1 MKIKRGE
8 IYMTGLPNIGGS
20 IQSGY
25 RPVLIV
31 QNNIGNKYSPT
42 TIVVPITTK
51 KEQKQYLPTHVR
63 ANKQPGLR
71 HNSTIL
77 CEQIMTVNQDSLDMQ
92 IGKLNRKKLFEVNVA
107 LAVSVVPGLVTVACQ
122 IYKVRNRMIVEKS
135 KVS

>member
-1 MKIKRGE
+1 
-8 IYMTGLPNIGGS
+8 MTELPNIGGS

-77 CEQIMTVNQDSLDMQ
+77 CEQIMTVNQDALDIQ

-107 LAVSVVPGLVTVACQ
+107 LAVSVVPGLVSVACQ
-122 IYKVRNRMIVEKS
+122 IYKVKNRMIVEKS

>member
-1 MKIKRGE
+1 
-8 IYMTGLPNIGGS
+8 MTELPNIGGS

-63 ANKQPGLR
+63 VNKQPGLR
-71 HNSTIL
+71 NNSTIL
-77 CEQIMTVNQDSLDMQ
+77 CEQIMTVNQDSLDIQ

-107 LAVSVVPGLVTVACQ
+107 LAVSVVPGLVSVACQ
-122 IYKVRNRMIVEKS
+122 IYKVKNRMIVEKS

>member
-1 MKIKRGE
+1 
-8 IYMTGLPNIGGS
+8 MTELPNIGGS

-77 CEQIMTVNQDSLDMQ
+77 CEQVMTVNQDSLDMQ

-107 LAVSVVPGLVTVACQ
+107 LAVSIVPGLVTVACQ
-122 IYKVRNRMIVEKS
+122 IYKVKNRMIVEKS

>member
-1 MKIKRGE
+1 
-8 IYMTGLPNIGGS
+8 MTELPNIGGS

>member
-1 MKIKRGE
+1 
-8 IYMTGLPNIGGS
+8 MTELPNIGGS

-51 KEQKQYLPTHVR
+51 KEQKQYLPTHIR

-77 CEQIMTVNQDSLDMQ
+77 CEQIMTVNQDSLDIQ

-107 LAVSVVPGLVTVACQ
+107 LAVSVVPGLVSVACQ
-122 IYKVRNRMIVEKS
+122 IYKVKNRMIVEKS

>member
-1 MKIKRGE
+1 
-8 IYMTGLPNIGGS
+8 MTELPNIGGS

-71 HNSTIL
+71 NNSTIL
-77 CEQIMTVNQDSLDMQ
+77 CEQIMTVNQDSLDIQ

-107 LAVSVVPGLVTVACQ
+107 LAVSVVPGLVSVACQ
-122 IYKVRNRMIVEKS
+122 IYKVKNRMIVEKS

>member
-1 MKIKRGE
+1 
-8 IYMTGLPNIGGS
+8 MTELPNIGGS

-71 HNSTIL
+71 NNSTIL
-77 CEQIMTVNQDSLDMQ
+77 CEQIMTVNQNSLDIQ

>member
-1 MKIKRGE
+1 
-8 IYMTGLPNIGGS
+8 MTELPNIGGS

-71 HNSTIL
+71 HNSRIL

>member
-1 MKIKRGE
+1 
-8 IYMTGLPNIGGS
+8 MTELPNIGGS

-71 HNSTIL
+71 NNSTIL

-122 IYKVRNRMIVEKS
+122 IYKVRNRMIVEKL

>member
-1 MKIKRGE
+1 
-8 IYMTGLPNIGGS
+8 MTELPNIGGN

-25 RPVLIV
+25 RPVLII

-51 KEQKQYLPTHVR
+51 KEQKNYLPTHVR
-63 ANKQPGLR
+63 ANKQPGLKQ
-71 HNSTIL
+71 NSTVL
-77 CEQIMTVNQDSLDMQ
+77 CEQIMTINQDAVGIQ

-107 LAVSVVPGLVTVACQ
+107 LAVSVIPGLVAIACQ
-122 IYKVRNRMIVEKS
+122 LYKAKDRTVVKNF

>member
-1 MKIKRGE
+1 MDIKRGE
-8 IYMTGLPNIGGS
+8 IYMTELPNVGGS

-25 RPVLIV
+25 RPVLII
-31 QNNIGNKYSPT
+31 QNNIGNKYSST

-63 ANKQPGLR
+63 ANKQPGLK
-71 HNSTIL
+71 HNSTVL
-77 CEQIMTVNQDSLDMQ
+77 CEQIMTVNQESLGLQ

-107 LAVSVVPGLVTVACQ
+107 LAVSVIPGLVEIACQ
-122 IYKVRNRMIVEKS
+122 LYRVKNRTIVENL

>member
-1 MKIKRGE
+1 
-8 IYMTGLPNIGGS
+8 MTELPNIGGS

-77 CEQIMTVNQDSLDMQ
+77 CEQIMTVNQDSLDIQ

-107 LAVSVVPGLVTVACQ
+107 LAVSIVPGLVTVACQ

>member
-1 MKIKRGE
+1 
-8 IYMTGLPNIGGS
+8 MTELPNIGGS

-107 LAVSVVPGLVTVACQ
+107 LAVSIVPGLVTVACQ

>member
-8 IYMTGLPNIGGS
+8 IYMTELPNIGGS

-77 CEQIMTVNQDSLDMQ
+77 CEQIITVNQDSLDMQ

>member
-1 MKIKRGE
+1 
-8 IYMTGLPNIGGS
+8 MTELPNIGGS

-122 IYKVRNRMIVEKS
+122 IYKVKNRMIVEKS

>member
-8 IYMTGLPNIGGS
+8 IYMTELPNIGGS

-71 HNSTIL
+71 NNSTII
-77 CEQIMTVNQDSLDMQ
+77 CEQIMTVNQDSLDIQ

-107 LAVSVVPGLVTVACQ
+107 LAVSVVPGLVSVACQ
-122 IYKVRNRMIVEKS
+122 IYKVRNRMIVEKL

>member
-1 MKIKRGE
+1 
-8 IYMTGLPNIGGS
+8 MTELPNIGGS

-77 CEQIMTVNQDSLDMQ
+77 CEQIMTVNQDSLDIQ

-107 LAVSVVPGLVTVACQ
+107 LAVSAVPGLVSVACQ

>member
-1 MKIKRGE
+1 
-8 IYMTGLPNIGGS
+8 MTELPNIGGS

-71 HNSTIL
+71 NNSTIL

>member
-1 MKIKRGE
+1 MKVKRGE
-8 IYMTGLPNIGGS
+8 IYMADLPNIGGS

-63 ANKQPGLR
+63 ANKQPGLKP
-71 HNSTIL
+71 NSTVL
-77 CEQIMTVNQDSLDMQ
+77 CEQIMTVNQDSLKLQ
-92 IGKLNRKKLFEVNVA
+92 IAKLNRRKLTEVNVA
-107 LAVSVVPGLVTVACQ
+107 LAVSTIPGLVEMACQ
-122 IYKVRNRMIVEKS
+122 LYKLKNRTIVEKA
-135 KVS
+135 KVG

>member
-1 MKIKRGE
+1 
-8 IYMTGLPNIGGS
+8 MTELPNIGGS

-77 CEQIMTVNQDSLDMQ
+77 CEQIITVNQDSLDMQ

-122 IYKVRNRMIVEKS
+122 IYKVKNRMIVEKS

>member
-1 MKIKRGE
+1 
-8 IYMTGLPNIGGS
+8 MTELPNIGGS

-77 CEQIMTVNQDSLDMQ
+77 CEQVMTVNQDSLDMQ

-122 IYKVRNRMIVEKS
+122 IYKVKNRMIVEKS